1 MDLEGVSLTTERGKD
16 VLEYF
21 GRLYRQENPAK
32 GARRSADN
40 TKLTTYW
47 KCCARGCVGRLKQI
61 QPCNGDTGE
70 PIGELYIEGKDS
82 SHSGEC
88 VSDAPSIGRKKGM
101 KLVEQMVISE
111 NRKIPEAVGEVI
123 SILKPL
129 YGDFEAAQFGNSY
142 QAKRRVNERV
152 SHARGHSPTT
162 YAALTEIPD
171 EFSITRRASIYWL
184 LKVILTLMVNMRA
197 LS

>member
-1 MDLEGVSLTTERGKD
+1 
-16 VLEYF
+16 
-21 GRLYRQENPAK
+21 
-32 GARRSADN
+32 
-40 TKLTTYW
+40 
-47 KCCARGCVGRLKQI
+47 
-61 QPCNGDTGE
+61 
-70 PIGELYIEGKDS
+70 
-82 SHSGEC
+82 
-88 VSDAPSIGRKKGM
+88 
-101 KLVEQMVISE
+101 MVISE

-129 YGDFEAAQFGNSY
+129 YGDLEAAQFGHSF

-171 EFSITRRASIYWL
+171 EFSITRQESSIYWL